1 MQIRLIWMVVKIST
15 SQSLSV
21 KLDSNWLARWLES
34 CWLVHSVHVLEGF
47 LTQHL
52 MICFYHFTK
61 YNRVRKWK
69 TKTSETTKCYD
80 MDSINHV
87 CVFHVMSIIIY
98 NQLFSMGYWPSVRS
112 RWLDIGQVLFLACLW
127 TETKS
132 RSINSQKKKEADIQ
146 PSWLSKLGQ

>member
-1 MQIRLIWMVVKIST
+1 MVVKIST
-15 SQSLSV
+15 SRSLSF

-34 CWLVHSVHVLEGF
+34 CWLILEGF

-87 CVFHVMSIIIY
+87 CVFHVMNIIIY
-98 NQLFSMGYWPSVRS
+98 NQLFSVGYWPSVRS
-112 RWLDIGQVLFLACLW
+112 RWLDIGQVLFCMFMDLDTVSVHKHAKKN
-127 TETKS
+127 ET
-132 RSINSQKKKEADIQ
+132 NIQ
-146 PSWLSKLGQ
+146 PSWPKKLGQ